1 MSDKIRQVED
11 FIGNTYENS
20 AVDDV
25 VKVTDGYRKGGYL
38 WLKCMCC
45 NCGEQLEKP
54 IRHTNLEHG
63 KFICPY
69 CHPEREFANLNIG
82 DTQPYRF
89 NITQKNNTSG
99 YVGVDYVKK
108 AKKWRARL
116 DYNKHCYNL
125 GLFNTAEEAHNAREQ
140 KRRELGLINMNRFTK
155 ENDI

>member
-1 MSDKIRQVED
+1 MSDGIRQAEE
-11 FIGNTYENS
+11 FIGNTYINS
-20 AVDDV
+20 KTSDEVEV
-25 VKVTDGYRKGGYL
+25 LSGERQGGYL
-38 WLKCMCC
+38 WLKCRCLK
-45 NCGEQLEKP
+45 CGEKIDKP

-63 KFICPY
+63 KFVCPS
-69 CHPEREFANLNIG
+69 CSPNREFAFCNIG
-82 DTQPYRF
+82 DSQPYRF

-140 KRRELGLINMNRFTK
+140 KRRELGLVNMNRFTK
-155 ENDI
+155 ENDL